1 MYIAETVL
9 ALEHIHSMGIAHRDI
24 KPDNLLIDAKGH
36 IKLTDFGLSSIGL
49 VDSKLFILVK
59 IHNPTQKA
67 LFANLM
73 RIFPKWREALQP
85 PLTPLTWP
93 L

>member
-9 ALEHIHSMGIAHRDI
+9 ALEHIHSVGIAHRDI

-49 VDSKLFILVK
+49 VDSI
-59 IHNPTQKA
+59 Q
-67 LFANLM
+67 
-73 RIFPKWREALQP
+73 IF
-85 PLTPLTWP
+85 
-93 L
+93 